1 MFLKTGEEY
10 LVSDELHQE
19 LVDAYGE
26 DMVRNECLAMK
37 MWLLTNPAKRK
48 TKVGMPKFIN
58 SWLSRTK
65 KTGGVSPFVPQQ
77 QASGKGDSRSAF
89 QKDGDSIRGRTL
101 ECSLT
106 DITWV
111 EPHEKEAQKQY
122 YLTTRGFYYD
132 GGNEVQ
138 YA

>member
-1 MFLKTGEEY
+1 MLLKTGEEY
-10 LVSDELHQE
+10 LVTDELHQD
-19 LVDAYGE
+19 LIDAYGE
-26 DMVRNECLAMK
+26 DMVRNELTAMK

-58 SWLSRTK
+58 SWLSRAK
-65 KTGGVSPFVPQQ
+65 KTGGVSPFVPKINGLKSDF
-77 QASGKGDSRSAF
+77 AIID
-89 QKDGDSIRGRTL
+89 DSIRGRTL

-122 YLTTRGFYYD
+122 YLAKRGFYYD
-132 GGNEVQ
+132 GGNEVK

>member
-1 MFLKTGEEY
+1 MDSAMLLKTGEEY

-19 LVDAYGE
+19 LIDVYGE

-65 KTGGVSPFVPQQ
+65 KTGGMSPFVPKINGLKSDF
-77 QASGKGDSRSAF
+77 AIID
-89 QKDGDSIRGRTL
+89 DSIRGRTL

-122 YLTTRGFYYD
+122 YLTTRGFYFD
-132 GGNEVQ
+132 GGNEVK

>member
-1 MFLKTGEEY
+1 MLLKTGEEY
-10 LVSDELHQE
+10 LVSDELHQD
-19 LVDAYGE
+19 LIDAYGE

-58 SWLSRTK
+58 SWLSRAK

-77 QASGKGDSRSAF
+77 QASGKQDTRSSQA
-89 QKDGDSIRGRTL
+89 KVGDSIRGRTL

-132 GGNEVQ
+132 GGNEVK

>member
-1 MFLKTGEEY
+1 MLLKTGEEY
-10 LVSDELHQE
+10 LVSDDLHQD
-19 LVDAYGE
+19 LIDAYGE
-26 DMVRNECLAMK
+26 DMVRNELTAMK

-58 SWLSRTK
+58 SWLSRAK
-65 KTGGVSPFVPQQ
+65 KTGGVSPFVPKINGLKSDF
-77 QASGKGDSRSAF
+77 AIID
-89 QKDGDSIRGRTL
+89 DSIRGRTL

-122 YLTTRGFYYD
+122 YLAKRGFYYD
-132 GGNEVQ
+132 GGNEVK

>member
-1 MFLKTGEEY
+1 MLLKTGKEY

-19 LVDAYGE
+19 LLDAYGE

-48 TKVGMPKFIN
+48 TEAGMPKFIN

-77 QASGKGDSRSAF
+77 QSTGKVDPRSVFEKA
-89 QKDGDSIRGRTL
+89 GDSIRGRTL

-111 EPHEKEAQKQY
+111 EPHEKETQKQY
-122 YLTTRGFYYD
+122 YLNTRGFYYD
-132 GGNEVQ
+132 GGSEVK

>member
-1 MFLKTGEEY
+1 MLLKTGEEY
-10 LVSDELHQE
+10 LVSDDLHQD
-19 LVDAYGE
+19 LIDAYGE
-26 DMVRNECLAMK
+26 DMVRNELTDMK

-58 SWLSRTK
+58 SWLSRAK
-65 KTGGVSPFVPQQ
+65 KTGGVSPFVPKINGLKSDF
-77 QASGKGDSRSAF
+77 AIID
-89 QKDGDSIRGRTL
+89 DSIRGRTL

-122 YLTTRGFYYD
+122 YLAKRGFYYD
-132 GGNEVQ
+132 GGNEVK

>member
-1 MFLKTGEEY
+1 MLLKTGEEY
-10 LVSDELHQE
+10 LVSDDLHQD
-19 LVDAYGE
+19 LIDAYGE
-26 DMVRNECLAMK
+26 DMVRNELTAMK

-58 SWLSRTK
+58 SWLSRAK
-65 KTGGVSPFVPQQ
+65 KTGGVSPFVPKINGLKSDF
-77 QASGKGDSRSAF
+77 AIID
-89 QKDGDSIRGRTL
+89 DSIRGRTL

-122 YLTTRGFYYD
+122 YLTTRGYYYD
-132 GGNEVQ
+132 GGNEVK